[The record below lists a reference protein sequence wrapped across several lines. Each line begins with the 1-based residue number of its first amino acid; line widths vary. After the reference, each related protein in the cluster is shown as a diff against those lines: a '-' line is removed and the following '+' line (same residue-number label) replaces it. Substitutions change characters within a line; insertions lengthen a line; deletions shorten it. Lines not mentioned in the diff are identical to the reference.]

1 MKTIRLFALGATVL
15 ALSLASRAQAAAETA
30 KVQRFANEIT
40 AAAQAIQNVDK
51 NVNNQFAGTKKGINF
66 LANKIRTDAAVISI
80 NASRV
85 NVTNVAQE
93 FLARVKTEKNDAK
106 NLETQ
111 IKSLKGQGQA
121 ANDKATVDLAN
132 KMLDLVKNLKKSI
145 DKLEDELD

>member
-1 MKTIRLFALGATVL
+1 MKTFCLFALGVTAL
-15 ALSLASRAQAAAETA
+15 ALSVASTAQAAPEAA

-80 NASRV
+80 NAGRV
-85 NVTNVAQE
+85 NLTNVAQD

-106 NLETQ
+106 NLEAQ
-111 IKSLKGQGQA
+111 IKSLKGQGEA
-121 ANDKATVDLAN
+121 ANDQATIDLA
-132 KMLDLVKNLKKSI
+132 KEMLDLVKNLKKSI
-145 DKLEDELD
+145 NKLEDELD